1 MSTATRITV
10 EQYEAMIA
18 RGDFEPREDH
28 RVELIRGEIVP
39 KDPRGP
45 MSPIDPPH
53 GSAVDILNEWS
64 FEVLPRGIARVR
76 VQGSLGIPELDS
88 VPEPDLAW
96 LARKDYSRGHPT
108 PAVVLL
114 LIEVSDS
121 SLRKDRT
128 TKAALY
134 AEAGIRDYWIINI
147 PGRCVEVRRDPDGAT
162 YRDVSTWGAGTQ
174 VRPLALPDA
183 ALDVD
188 RLFPQ
193 PEE

>member
-39 KDPRGP
+39 KDPARP
-45 MSPIDPPH
+45 MSPAEEPH
-53 GSAVDILNEWS
+53 CTALIELQNWS
-64 FEVLPRGIARVR
+64 YEVTPRDLIQPIFQMPV
-76 VQGSLGIPELDS
+76 GIPLLDS
-88 VPEPDLAW
+88 VPEPDVAW
-96 LARKDYSRGHPT
+96 LRRRVFRGRK
-108 PAVVLL
+108 PAVDDVLL
-114 LIEVSDS
+114 VIEVSDTT
-121 SLRKDRT
+121 LRKDRK

-134 AEAGIRDYWIINI
+134 AEAGVQDYWIVNI

-162 YRDVSTWGAGTQ
+162 YRDVSTFGAGTQ
-174 VRPLALPDA
+174 VRPLALPDV

-188 RLFPQ
+188 RLFPE
-193 PEE
+193 PE